1 MGMDFVIPFP
11 FPKFWECFFFI
22 LFPFPNCGNGFFSF
36 PSRSRI
42 LGIDFFHSLPVPELR
57 EWVFSIPFPFPNF
70 WNGIIHSRSRSR
82 TPKCHS
88 RSPLAPYYAL
98 PYYAVHT
105 MYQPNTMHC
114 ILCSTVPQPQ
124 RLIIVRAL
132 YRARQKAERALERN
146 KNIYLS
152 VCFGKDDKEIYTI
165 PAI

>member
-1 MGMDFVIPFP
+1 MFRFP
-11 FPKFWECFFFI
+11 FPGI
-22 LFPFPNCGNGFFSF
+22 LGNDSLWFPFPNCGNGFFSF

-42 LGIDFFHSLPVPELR
+42 LGIDFFIPFPFPNFGNVFFCSLPVPELR

-146 KNIYLS
+146 KNISFRL
-152 VCFGKDDKEIYTI
+152 FWQRR
-165 PAI
+165 